1 MIDLTMVTTDKD
13 SFLFTDEVG
22 LEMKLDEL
30 EKSNKAYQVWDFNY
44 EYEPKKDVTCVFNFN
59 DECFSLSDELTIG
72 KTTYKKGKHSLKG
85 CKDINAVY
93 DRLSDAVSD
102 METVGHRFIE
112 GECLDGLLDE

>member
-13 SFLFTDEVG
+13 SFLFTDEDT
-22 LEMKLDEL
+22 LELKLMEL
-30 EKSNKAYQVWDFNY
+30 EEMGIPHKVWVFDY
-44 EYEPKKDVTCVFNFN
+44 EYEPKKDITCVFNFN

-93 DRLSDAVSD
+93 DKLSDAVSD